1 MSRVKRTVNPWVRIA
16 LLVVLIAALI
26 LGVIYLGIK
35 RRDEREE
42 SAARESES
50 NIFSTITLWENETE
64 KIVSITA
71 ARRDG
76 TTELLS
82 RKDEYGIVTWYQAE
96 YPNRKLN
103 DEHGSLVGMA
113 EKMTAYDIIRENPT
127 GEDLEEFGLA
137 NPYCRLTVKLEDGT
151 EKTMLIGDLNLKAN
165 YCYVMPEGSDTIYST
180 SYLFRGY
187 AAMTTEHLYFISIDQ
202 FVYTDNFSYAQFIK
216 KGEPVIWLMAY
227 DSQEGFQQNYIFP
240 LSEICFYSPMD
251 YRRVMVRPDLLST
264 VLNANAKNYVQ
275 AVEVVNYD
283 ATAEE
288 LEAYGLSPTEPE
300 YFIHQV
306 WYSSSPD
313 ADGNYRVY
321 EREFYFGFPV
331 ADNPDL
337 VYFRQGED
345 NMVYTVTMESL
356 TQYSFDPMDYCWNN
370 VFLSRI
376 EFIDSIEL
384 SFEDE
389 AYSFK
394 LTPYI
399 REEDD
404 KTDYYV
410 KCNGEDVDTSA
421 FKDFLGTQL
430 FLLRGDK
437 CIWESETEHGT
448 DDVIHLVYN
457 MKDGTVRDIT
467 FYRSGDF
474 TYVTKMQDQ
483 MWFACNY
490 YQFDLMKE
498 AVRELVN
505 AE

>member
-1 MSRVKRTVNPWVRIA
+1 MSRVKKTVNPWVRIV
-16 LLVVLIAALI
+16 LLVILIAALV

-50 NIFSTITLWENETE
+50 TLFTTITLWENETG
-64 KIVSITA
+64 KIASITA
-71 ARRDG
+71 ARADS
-76 TTELLS
+76 TTEILS

-103 DEHGSLVGMA
+103 DEYGSLVGMA
-113 EKMTAYDIIRENPT
+113 EKLTAYDIIREDPT
-127 GEDLEEFGLA
+127 QADLEEFGLA
-137 NPYCRLTVKLEDGT
+137 NPYCRFTVKLEDGT

-165 YCYVMPEGSDTIYST
+165 YCYVMLEGSDTIYST

-187 AAMTTEHLYFISIDQ
+187 AAMTTEYLYFISIDQ
-202 FVYTDNFSYAQFIK
+202 IVYTDNFSYAQFIK

-227 DSQEGFQQNYIFP
+227 DSQADFQQNYTFP

-251 YRRVMVRPDLLST
+251 YRRIMVRPDLLSA
-264 VLNANAKNYVQ
+264 VLNSDVKNYVE

-283 ATAEE
+283 ATPEE

-313 ADGNYRVY
+313 GDGNYRVY
-321 EREFYFGFPV
+321 EREFYFGFP
-331 ADNPDL
+331 AEDNPDL

-345 NMVYTVTMESL
+345 NMVYTVTMASL

-389 AYSFK
+389 AYNFK

-399 REEDD
+399 REEDE

-410 KCNGEDVDTSA
+410 KCNGEDIDASA

-498 AVRELVN
+498 AVRELVS